1 MKFGIS
7 LKFEKKGIEKD
18 MSSNIYGSISYNDK
32 SYPFFLEDRKVIIV
46 GSAWEYYDDLQNID
60 NEIESIPGVTSDNKQ
75 ILFLKCKFGFSSLRQ
90 KVWFS
95 SIGYILSNGNVGDP
109 YNFTFEKASFYSDA
123 LNAFYPPQ
131 QALKT
136 DLDLS
141 NWDGK
146 MTVGLKPFEETE
158 LTFNYEE
165 CKCKLNIARY
175 VTLQVGK
182 SDIGNINSAF
192 SFEFNTA
199 QPCKELPKY
208 WLALF
213 DFLSFINYGTDIAF
227 DKIILSNKREDG
239 LFAHCADAYIFS
251 DKEYLPRSLIN
262 TITVRDIPS
271 DKLGVMFSRIV
282 NLRGHDKRLGY
293 YFPETFKEGF
303 RIDANRWLVK
313 AMTFEGLFRDCY
325 PEFKQ
330 NEKESFRLAKETAL
344 DALNSVDQSQ
354 MAKRERSY
362 FDDCKKQ
369 IEHYEGRLEEMLNFI
384 VRKYKDEFDDLLR
397 FNQKEYHM
405 NSNDYGNTYSNY
417 RNKIAH
423 GDIAPV
429 GENEVAVYRVLQ
441 AAIYFMLLDG
451 ADLGSDTLRVI
462 AKKLFL

>member
-1 MKFGIS
+1 MNRGIF

-32 SYPFFLEDRKVIIV
+32 SYPFFLEERKVIIV
-46 GSAWEYYDDLQNID
+46 GSAWEYYDNLQNID
-60 NEIESIPGVTSDNKQ
+60 NEVESILGVTSDNKQ
-75 ILFLKCKFGFSSLRQ
+75 ILFLKCRFGFSSLRQ

-95 SIGYILSNGNVGDP
+95 PIGYILSSGNVGDP

-136 DLDLS
+136 DFDLR

-146 MTVGLKPFEETE
+146 MTIELKPFEETG
-158 LTFNYEE
+158 LTFDYKE

-175 VTLQVGK
+175 ITAQNGK

-192 SFEFNTA
+192 SFEFNIA

-227 DKIILSNKREDG
+227 DKIILSNRREDG

-251 DKEYLPRSLIN
+251 DKEYLPRLPIN
-262 TITVRDIPS
+262 TITVGDIPL
-271 DKLGVMFSRIV
+271 DKFGVIFSKIGD
-282 NLRGHDKRLGY
+282 LRGNDKRLGY
-293 YFPETFKEGF
+293 YFPETYREGF
-303 RIDANRWLVK
+303 RIDANRWLVR

-325 PEFKQ
+325 PNFKQ
-330 NEKESFRLAKETAL
+330 NEKKSFCVAKETAL
-344 DALNSVDQSQ
+344 TALNSVDQSQ
-354 MAKRERSY
+354 MSKQEQSY

-369 IEHYEGRLEEMLNFI
+369 IERYEGCLEEMLNFI
-384 VRKYKDEFDDLLR
+384 VRKYKDELDDLLR
-397 FNQKEYHM
+397 FNQKEYHV

-423 GDIAPV
+423 GDRVPID
-429 GENEVAVYRVLQ
+429 EKEVAVYRVLQ